1 MASMMGGLVR
11 ARAQRACRSVWRVG
25 KGGGGGREEEEEE
38 ERRKRGGR
46 ERKGERRG
54 FAREARRRR
63 TLRPFSEAYRAVVSM
78 GVSGG

>member
-46 ERKGERRG
+46 EEEGGEERFRPRSPPQAN
-54 FAREARRRR
+54 FEAV
-63 TLRPFSEAYRAVVSM
+63 F
-78 GVSGG
+78 